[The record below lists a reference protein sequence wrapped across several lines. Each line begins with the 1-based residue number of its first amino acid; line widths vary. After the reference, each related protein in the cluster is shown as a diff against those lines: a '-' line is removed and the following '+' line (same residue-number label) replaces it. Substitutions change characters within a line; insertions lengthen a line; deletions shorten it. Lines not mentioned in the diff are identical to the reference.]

1 MPAEGMCK
9 LKKTPSPARVIF
21 FMSIRTVIFVNGT
34 IPDPD
39 LARSVLTRGDYIVAA
54 DGGLNHLRRLSIQP
68 DLVVGDLDSVSADE
82 RLVLENSGVEIEL
95 AQVEKDE
102 TDLELAIRSVIK
114 RGFKQIILAGALGNR
129 VDHTLGNI
137 YLLGMPGL
145 EDVEISLDDGM
156 VEIFLVRNRKE
167 IHGSAGDL
175 VSLLPVNGVAEGV
188 ITSGLYYPLNGET
201 LLTFYTRGI
210 SNLMTGN
217 CAAVSLTSGLV
228 LCIHTRNFD
237 GMEGDHGE

>member
-1 MPAEGMCK
+1 
-9 LKKTPSPARVIF
+9 
-21 FMSIRTVIFVNGT
+21 MSKRAVIFVNGT
-34 IPDPD
+34 IPDPG
-39 LARSVLTRGDYIVAA
+39 LARSVLIKGDYIVSA

-82 RLVLENSGVEIEL
+82 RQVLENSGVEIEL

-102 TDLELAIRSVIK
+102 TDLELAIRAVIK
-114 RGFKQIILAGALGNR
+114 RGFRQIILAGALGNR

-145 EDVEISLDDGM
+145 EDIEISLDDGR
-156 VEIFLVRNRKE
+156 VEIFLVRNMKE

-175 VSLLPVNGVAEGV
+175 VSLLPVNGAAEGV
-188 ITSGLYYPLNGET
+188 TTSGLYYPLKGET
-201 LLTFYTRGI
+201 LQPFFTRGI

-217 CAAVSLTSGLV
+217 CAAVALNSGLV

-237 GMEGDHGE
+237 GMEGVNSE